1 MQRTLKE
8 QVARLG
14 PAIAYVGPS
23 LLAIASWH
31 SEEGRRI
38 ALFLFFLGCITVVT
52 HAFRPGSTTTTN
64 TDRPSRAHSCRP
76 HTRRVAAILFSA
88 WLCFSSICLLLSDP
102 DRSICI
108 FLALGMLVPIF
119 CIVPFY
125 WLFTGWQLAT
135 VVFTIFSV
143 FAMKLIGGVVVVL
156 VYGWDASERGYTVM
170 SWEHPNLLVSLFLL
184 NTAVLSAFM
193 YRAGRKKFLAHY
205 GASAS
210 KHESVLNMSL

>member
-1 MQRTLKE
+1 MY
-8 QVARLG
+8 
-14 PAIAYVGPS
+14 IGPS
-23 LLAIASWH
+23 LLALASWH
-31 SEEGRRI
+31 SEEGRWI
-38 ALFLFFLGCITVVT
+38 ALFLFFVGCLIAVA
-52 HAFRPGSTTTTN
+52 HAFRLRSATTVR
-64 TDRPSRAHSCRP
+64 TDRQSAVQEWRAQ
-76 HTRRVAAILFSA
+76 TRQVAAILFSA
-88 WLCFSSICLLLSDP
+88 WLCFSGICLLLSDP
-102 DRSICI
+102 DRIVCI

-205 GASAS
+205 GASAA